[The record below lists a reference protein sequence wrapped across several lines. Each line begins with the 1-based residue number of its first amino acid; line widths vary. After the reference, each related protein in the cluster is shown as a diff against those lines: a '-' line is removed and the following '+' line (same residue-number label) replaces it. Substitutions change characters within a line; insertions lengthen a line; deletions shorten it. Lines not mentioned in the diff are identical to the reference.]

1 MRACVCRCVLLCVC
15 AHGAYAF
22 VCVSMCMRVTTEN
35 IKHEVLL
42 WC

>member
-1 MRACVCRCVLLCVC
+1 MCVCVLVLYVSLD
-15 AHGAYAF
+15 AYAF
-22 VCVSMCMRVTTEN
+22 VCVFMCTRVITEN